1 MTICKEEDFKG
12 VYNRV
17 LHSYVR
23 SDGSPVCLV
32 LCTVIADNGMGFV
45 CYNTCFRVT
54 VGNNVEWSK
63 GYVSL
68 SRAVEVFNEK
78 CEQDSEEY
86 T

>member
-1 MTICKEEDFKG
+1 MNICKEEDFEG

-17 LHSYVR
+17 LHSHVR

-32 LCTVIADNGMGFV
+32 LRTVIGVDWAGYAQ
-45 CYNTCFRVT
+45 YNTSFHVT
-54 VGNNVEWSK
+54 VGNDDEWSN

-78 CEQDSEEY
+78 CSEAEE
-86 T
+86 

>member
-17 LHSYVR
+17 LHSYMR

-32 LCTVIADNGMGFV
+32 LCTTIGAGTG
-45 CYNTCFRVT
+45 YTQYTTCFRVT

-78 CEQDSEEY
+78 CEQGSEEY